1 MTNTDNNGFT
11 LYKTFPNGGSVL
23 LMSGL
28 DTTTP
33 DYNDLLTIGCLFAK
47 EGKEVK
53 VLSSI
58 HYKDSRYHEV
68 YGSLIGTMYY
78 RKCPDLLVD
87 GDFYEYESYN
97 GPFEMGKVVRM
108 IGRGSKQSSDIVIDV
123 RESTATKAGI
133 TNRIREL
140 KMQKTFKC
148 IISSV
153 WLYDGQ
159 SVELVYKTS
168 RGASPSTSA
177 EKSLRITNP

>member
-68 YGSLIGTMYY
+68 FGSLIGTMYY

-87 GDFYEYESYN
+87 GDFYEYESCEP
-97 GPFEMGKVVRM
+97 PFETGKLERM
-108 IGRGSKQSSDIVIDV
+108 IARGSKQASDIVIDV
-123 RESTATKAGI
+123 REISVSRK
-133 TNRIREL
+133 RINGKIQRLRE
-140 KMQKTFKC
+140 QKTFEGT
-148 IISSV
+148 INSV
-153 WLYDGQ
+153 WAFDGEK
-159 SVELVYKTS
+159 VDLVYKTS

-177 EKSLRITNP
+177 EKSLRLANP